1 MNLTDEQ
8 LRRLMREYE
17 QQLYA
22 SLPPPW
28 EGEFSPEFERNMAA
42 LIRKTERRYILRRV
56 LRTAAAAVLVLVML
70 GAVTLLAAPTARA
83 AFVGWA
89 REFFPKGVSYSVEDT
104 DAEPVLPEFEISGIP
119 EDMKADFEEKDNNSY
134 IAMYYDVSEEHWVYI
149 QLTIGGSTVVSY
161 EGEDTPLEVK
171 AVNINGNI
179 AQYIYD
185 PEEES
190 HDFFWVDERTKVVVA
205 IGSNLDYSVTLHIC
219 ESLKLYNSTK

>member
-8 LRRLMREYE
+8 LRRLMREDE

-89 REFFPKGVSYSVEDT
+89 REFFPKGVSYSIEDT

-119 EDMKADFEEKDNNSY
+119 EDMKPEGEIINDTNFYDALYMDEEG
-134 IAMYYDVSEEHWVYI
+134 EHWVYI
-149 QLTIGGSTVVSY
+149 QLTIGGSTVVSCFS
-161 EGEDTPLEVK
+161 GWTR
-171 AVNINGNI
+171 G
-179 AQYIYD
+179 QR
-185 PEEES
+185 S
-190 HDFFWVDERTKVVVA
+190 
-205 IGSNLDYSVTLHIC
+205 
-219 ESLKLYNSTK
+219 